1 MPMRCPNCGDEY
13 EPGVARC
20 ADCGVPLIDPDSD
33 VEPVVPP
40 ALVDT
45 RLGRFHPAV
54 GDVIGGVLER
64 RAIPHLLRPTDDEV
78 EVLVEREWRDD
89 LRAEFA
95 VSWNELLRG
104 LDEQRSEEVRT
115 LGGSAPGWFDAPRGG
130 YVDRAGRMVVVGDED
145 DDEAD
150 QARMIGP
157 ALLTM
162 GAITIVV
169 GWLVVSS
176 PGLVIAGI
184 AMAIAGVFTPR

>member
-1 MPMRCPNCGDEY
+1 MRCPNCGDEY

-20 ADCGVPLIDPDSD
+20 ADCGVPLVDLDAE
-33 VEPVVPP
+33 VEPVAPP
-40 ALVDT
+40 GEVDT

-54 GDVIGGVLER
+54 GEVVGGVLER
-64 RAIPHLLRPTDDEV
+64 RSIPHLLRRTDDEV
-78 EVLVEREWRDD
+78 EVLVERAWRDD
-89 LRAEFA
+89 LRTEFA
-95 VSWNELLRG
+95 VSWNEMLRG
-104 LDEQRSEEVRT
+104 LDEDRTEEVRV

-130 YVDRAGRMVVVGDED
+130 HVDRTGKMVVAFDED

-150 QARMIGP
+150 QARIIGP

-169 GWLVVSS
+169 GWMVISS